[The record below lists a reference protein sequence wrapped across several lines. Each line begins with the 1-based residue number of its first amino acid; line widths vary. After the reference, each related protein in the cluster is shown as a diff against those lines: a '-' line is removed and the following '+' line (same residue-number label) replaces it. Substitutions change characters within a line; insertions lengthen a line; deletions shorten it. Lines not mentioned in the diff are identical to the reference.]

1 LSSDFDKLRA
11 DRAKRLE
18 PVERNSLKGAKA
30 MIEIVLFQPVS
41 ETQGENPNGNA
52 QVDAE
57 FDGAIISVGHRP
69 P

>member
-1 LSSDFDKLRA
+1 
-11 DRAKRLE
+11 
-18 PVERNSLKGAKA
+18 LKELFTVKSTGTFAAKA

-41 ETQGENPNGNA
+41 ETQGENPDGNA